1 MLLVLTLTWTVLR
14 ATSASSTSTRPCHS
28 LNEPV
33 VRNTLESPMAKSMLP
48 RAAPMWSC
56 SAAEARPIDRHG
68 TSVVALPS
76 RKTRRRVSDTGFL
89 EGREEALPGGA
100 LVLVDR
106 ALVIGRRQGQANRR
120 RDDAWL
126 VGRLAHH
133 HLAVELVEV
142 ADAQQWEGVGRGVFV
157 QQEAALA
164 IRSVE
169 RRAVHQLRVMDGHR
183 AGRSHQRHRLG
194 EIEVAGGRV

>member
-1 MLLVLTLTWTVLR
+1 FGNFATSKKSASFSISDCCASIIWMLLVLTLTWTVLR

-33 VRNTLESPMAKSMLP
+33 VRKILESPIAKSMLP
-48 RAAPMWSC
+48 RAAPIWSC
-56 SAAEARPIDRHG
+56 SAAKARPMDRPG
-68 TSVVALPS
+68 RSVAAPPS
-76 RKTRRRVSDTGFL
+76 RKTRLRISDTGVL

-106 ALVIGRRQGQANRR
+106 ALVIGRRQRQADRR
-120 RDDAWL
+120 RHDARL

-142 ADAQQWEGVGRGVFV
+142 ADAEQREGVGRGVFV
-157 QQEAALA
+157 QQQAALA
-164 IRSVE
+164 IGAVE
-169 RRAVHQLRVMDGHR
+169 RR
-183 AGRSHQRHRLG
+183 
-194 EIEVAGGRV
+194 